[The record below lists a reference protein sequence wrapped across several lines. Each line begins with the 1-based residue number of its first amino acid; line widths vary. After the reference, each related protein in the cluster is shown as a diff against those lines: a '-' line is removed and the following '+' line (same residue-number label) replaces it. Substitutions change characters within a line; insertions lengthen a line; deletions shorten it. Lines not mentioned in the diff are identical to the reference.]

1 LDGWIRGTIKNI
13 GEGWKGIGDSGKK
26 SNQGKEK

>member
-1 LDGWIRGTIKNI
+1 MIKNI

-26 SNQGKEK
+26 GNQRKEK

>member
-1 LDGWIRGTIKNI
+1 MIKNI

-26 SNQGKEK
+26 SNQEKEK